1 MIKYEQ
7 YQKLYNH
14 SIQNPTEFW
23 QNIASEYIA
32 WDKPFKQVYTGDIS
46 SFRTFI
52 HDNQGQENHPWFTE
66 GKLNACY
73 NCLDKHLPDKKDKI
87 AFYAQ
92 GDDID
97 KQDHI
102 TYGELYLK
110 VCRFANVLI
119 NLNIKTG
126 DRVCIYLPLSIDAIV
141 AMLACAR
148 IGAIHSVVFAGF
160 SSGSLVDRILDAE
173 CSLLIT
179 TETYTRGGKNIDLY
193 KNVAQALEIFNRLDV
208 QSVFFK
214 SLLILGSESD
224 NLISNN
230 NIENNSV
237 KYYLYEQLELD
248 VTSDCAPVFVDSSH
262 PLFILYTSGS
272 TGKPKGVL
280 HATAGYLVHTV
291 YSYQQLFDIDPQ
303 QDIYWCSADIGWVT
317 GHSYIVYGP
326 MTHGVTSVIFSGV
339 PTYPDASIWWRIIDK
354 FKVTIFYTAP
364 TAIRALM
371 RLGEQ
376 HLESSTRQS
385 LRLLGSV
392 GEPINPEA
400 WQWYYK
406 YVGNSHCPIIDT
418 WWQTET
424 GAVMMAPI
432 SDFSFKPGCAML
444 PFYGVNVAL
453 LDDQSKVIKGLGT
466 GQLVITAP
474 WPGMIATVYK
484 QPEKFINTYFKV
496 FDGCFYT
503 GDLAKRDEDGHY
515 WILGRGDEVINISGH
530 RLGTAE
536 IESALVDYQGV
547 AEAAAIAIPDEVS
560 GQAIHAFVIL
570 KDTVTNNLNKQDLI
584 NNLKKH
590 VKNVISPIAVIKTI
604 TIANNLPKTR
614 SGKIMRRIL
623 KQLATGEKQNF
634 GDTSTLVDEKII
646 PQLLK
651 ELLKEL

>member
-7 YQKLYNH
+7 YQKLYNN
-14 SIQNPTEFW
+14 SIENPTQFW
-23 QNIASEYIA
+23 QNIAAQYIA
-32 WDKPFKQVYTGDIS
+32 WDKPFEQVYSGDIS
-46 SFRTFI
+46 SFKNFI
-52 HDNQGQENHPWFTE
+52 QDNHNQDQENHQWFTE
-66 GKLNACY
+66 GKLNACF
-73 NCLDKHLPDKKDKI
+73 NCLDKHLPGKKDKI
-87 AFYAQ
+87 AFYSQ
-92 GDDID
+92 GDEID

-110 VCRFANVLI
+110 VCRFANVLK
-119 NLNIKTG
+119 NLHVKTG
-126 DRVCIYLPLSIDAIV
+126 DRVCIYLPLSIDAVV

-160 SSGSLVDRILDAE
+160 SSSSLVNRILDAE
-173 CSLLIT
+173 CCLLIS
-179 TETYTRGGKNIDLY
+179 TETYIRGGKSIDLY
-193 KNVAQALEIFNRLDV
+193 KNVTEALAILNEQDAQSNFL
-208 QSVFFK
+208 QSV
-214 SLLILGSESD
+214 LILGSESD
-224 NLISNN
+224 NHINN
-230 NIENNSV
+230 YNNTHKGLV
-237 KYYLYEQLELD
+237 KYYIYDQLDPL
-248 VTSDCAPVFVDSSH
+248 VTDDCAPVFVDSSH

-280 HATAGYLVHTV
+280 HTTAGYLVHAV
-291 YSYQQLFDIDPQ
+291 YSYEQLFAIKPE

-326 MTHGVTSVIFSGV
+326 LANGMTSVIFSGV

-376 HLESSTRQS
+376 HLQSSTRKS

-406 YVGNSHCPIIDT
+406 HVGNSHCPIIDT

-424 GAVMMAPI
+424 GAVMIAPI
-432 SDFSFKPGCAML
+432 SDFDFKPGCAML
-444 PFYGVNVAL
+444 PFYGINVAL
-453 LDDQSKVIKGLGT
+453 LDGNRNVISGPGT

-474 WPGMIATVYK
+474 WPGMLGTVYK

-496 FDGCFYT
+496 FDGYFYT

-515 WILGRGDEVINISGH
+515 WVLGRGDDVINISGH

-536 IESALVDYQGV
+536 IESALVDYQDV
-547 AEAAAIAIPDEVS
+547 AEAAAIAIPDEIS

-570 KDTVTNNLNKQDLI
+570 KDAAKNNFTKQDLI

-590 VKNVISPIAVIKTI
+590 VKNIISPIAVIKTI
-604 TIANNLPKTR
+604 TLADNLPKTR

-623 KQLATGEKQNF
+623 KQIAMGEKQNF
-634 GDTSTLVDEKII
+634 GDTSTLVDENVIQ
-646 PQLLK
+646 QLIK
-651 ELLKEL
+651 EL